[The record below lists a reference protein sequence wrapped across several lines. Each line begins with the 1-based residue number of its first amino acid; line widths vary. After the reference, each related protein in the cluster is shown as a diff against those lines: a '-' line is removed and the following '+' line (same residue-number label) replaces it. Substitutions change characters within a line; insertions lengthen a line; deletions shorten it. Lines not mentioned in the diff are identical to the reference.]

1 MRVVSDMVSAKV
13 KGWRAIR
20 QKVKVRAVLLPFT
33 FCLLPYIVLQTSAW
47 ACPGC
52 KDALVDPAQVGTRL
66 GMARGFAWSIG
77 LLLAMPATLIGA
89 VTLRVVWAA
98 RQRKEG

>member
-1 MRVVSDMVSAKV
+1 MRRAAWMAVGALLAG
-13 KGWRAIR
+13 GWAH
-20 QKVKVRAVLLPFT
+20 AVL
-33 FCLLPYIVLQTSAW
+33 